1 MTSQVLP
8 ELAKLLGSMDESV
21 VFEAAKLI
29 MELSKKEASCRAIV
43 ASEMLV
49 SSLIKAMSTTGNADL
64 QKSLSGTLHNV
75 SNDRYKSV
83 IIFIFCIFPEGY
95 LCVYVSLNYRHG
107 QLMIYNCGGIP
118 YLVRLLTSQVNA
130 VLFYAITTLH
140 NMLLHYEPAKMDVR
154 LAG

>member
-95 LCVYVSLNYRHG
+95 LCVCVTKLQAWPAYDLQLWWDPLSGATFDLSG
-107 QLMIYNCGGIP
+107 QCC
-118 YLVRLLTSQVNA
+118 LVLCYHHFAQHVAAL
-130 VLFYAITTLH
+130 
-140 NMLLHYEPAKMDVR
+140 
-154 LAG
+154 